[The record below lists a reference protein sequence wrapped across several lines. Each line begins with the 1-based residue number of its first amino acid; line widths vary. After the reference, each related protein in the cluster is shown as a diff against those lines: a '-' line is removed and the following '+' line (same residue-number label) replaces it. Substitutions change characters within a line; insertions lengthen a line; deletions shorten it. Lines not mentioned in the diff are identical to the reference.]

1 MNISILI
8 KTLIKSNYA
17 FERFVGII
25 FAILMI
31 QVCMVFIYVIVSGL
45 IIPLGKLLIILFRGD
60 TLWYKWKKRYLI
72 PTIFMGIAVGF
83 CLTVPKQTATAAIY
97 VEDIKI

>member
-1 MNISILI
+1 MIALFHGLNIFLITRYPFPASMIMDISILI

-60 TLWYKWKKRYLI
+60 TL
-72 PTIFMGIAVGF
+72 
-83 CLTVPKQTATAAIY
+83 
-97 VEDIKI
+97 

>member
-1 MNISILI
+1 MRYLWY
-8 KTLIKSNYA
+8 KCVW
-17 FERFVGII
+17 F
-25 FAILMI
+25 
-31 QVCMVFIYVIVSGL
+31 FIYVIVSGL

-97 VEDIKI
+97 VEDIKKYSWEC

>member
-1 MNISILI
+1 
-8 KTLIKSNYA
+8 
-17 FERFVGII
+17 
-25 FAILMI
+25 MI

-72 PTIFMGIAVGF
+72 PIYFMGNEAVGF

-97 VEDIKI
+97 VEDIKNIAENAKNSYKYLYKML